1 MNLLS
6 RHFDRREFIDP
17 ARARARARNITPLF
31 NSDSE
36 LAMLCVCVCEHP
48 DGDSCQSE

>member
-36 LAMLCVCVCEHP
+36 LAMLCVCV
-48 DGDSCQSE
+48 